1 MGVRVTAK
9 ESLSTQVLANMDPLL
24 NEYIGHFAGFLCAIS
39 LVPQTHKVIME
50 GKSDLSLAYLFLQIA
65 YCVLF
70 IIYAWNAD
78 VMPSVVANGSCL
90 VNTLIILAYSFK
102 PKQRAV
108 SYNTLAQEENPR
120 LL

>member
-1 MGVRVTAK
+1 
-9 ESLSTQVLANMDPLL
+9 MDPLV

-50 GKSDLSLAYLFLQIA
+50 GKSDLSLAYLLLQIS

-70 IIYAWNAD
+70 IIYAWNAN

-90 VNTLIILAYSFK
+90 VNTLIILSYSCK
-102 PKQRAV
+102 KQRTV
-108 SYNTLAQEENPR
+108 SYTALVQEENPR
-120 LL
+120 QL